1 MATRLEAMKEEK
13 KKENNTEKKKKLLE
27 TLSLYRRVSVEGEK
41 RTIPGSPLQDLT
53 APSFSLLVFNPC
65 YNNCIKNISAL
76 RDVHTHTIA
85 CGAWNVS
92 LDNIE
97 KARRHKKEKK

>member
-41 RTIPGSPLQDLT
+41 RTIPGP
-53 APSFSLLVFNPC
+53 PFK
-65 YNNCIKNISAL
+65 I
-76 RDVHTHTIA
+76 
-85 CGAWNVS
+85 
-92 LDNIE
+92 
-97 KARRHKKEKK
+97 